1 MAQLLGE
8 IGMRVRLGGW
18 AAGAAMILMGCA
30 ATAQQAAKAPPAAQ
44 PGMTTAAPKKVMGY
58 LGEAAPD
65 TYAILPPSPT
75 PGDPRDQ
82 ADRVI
87 FKATRRYETDPRWAM
102 AQNDANSAG
111 IVKDLACAVGV
122 ELTPQNAP
130 RTLAL
135 IMKVA
140 PDASR
145 VTNRPKDIYKRPRPY
160 LRDDGPICLP
170 KTDDLAASPDYPSGH
185 NTWSWAVGLIMAE
198 LVPDRAAPIL
208 ARARAFGENRLV
220 CGVHSLSA
228 VEAGRDNGAILV
240 AALHGDPQFRAD
252 LDAARAEIT
261 AARAKSPGPDPA
273 FCAKEA
279 EMIAKSPY

>member
-1 MAQLLGE
+1 MRLKLGA
-8 IGMRVRLGGW
+8 W
-18 AAGAAMILMGCA
+18 AAGTALIVIVGAAA
-30 ATAQQAAKAPPAAQ
+30 AQQPAPVQ
-44 PGMTTAAPKKVMGY
+44 PGMTAAPPRVMGY
-58 LGEAAPD
+58 LGAAAPD
-65 TYAILPPSPT
+65 TYAILPPAPT

-82 ADRVI
+82 ADRTI
-87 FKATRRYETDPRWAM
+87 FKATRGYASDPRWAM
-102 AQNDANSAG
+102 AQNDANSLG

-135 IMKVA
+135 LMKVA

-160 LRDDGPICLP
+160 LRDEGDICLP
-170 KTDDLAASPDYPSGH
+170 RDPALAASPDYPSGH

-198 LVPDRAAPIL
+198 LVPDRAEPIL
-208 ARARAFGENRLV
+208 RRARAFGENRLV

-240 AALHGDPQFRAD
+240 AALHGNAQFRAD
-252 LDAARAEIT
+252 LDAARAEL
-261 AARAKSPGPDPA
+261 AAVRAAGPAPDGA

-279 EMIAKSPY
+279 AMMAKSPY

>member
-1 MAQLLGE
+1 
-8 IGMRVRLGGW
+8 MRVKLGVW
-18 AAGAAMILMGCA
+18 AAGTALIVVVGAAA
-30 ATAQQAAKAPPAAQ
+30 AQQPAPAPTRPAPAQ
-44 PGMTTAAPKKVMGY
+44 PGMTAAPPRIAGY
-58 LGEAAPD
+58 LGESAPD
-65 TYAILPPSPT
+65 TYAILPPAPS

-82 ADRVI
+82 ADRTI
-87 FKATRRYETDPRWAM
+87 YKATRAYAADPRWAM
-102 AQNDANSAG
+102 AKNDADSSG
-111 IVKDLACAVGV
+111 IIKDLACAVGV
-122 ELTPQNAP
+122 ELTPKNAP

-160 LRDDGPICLP
+160 LRDDGPICVAR
-170 KTDDLAASPDYPSGH
+170 DAALAASPDYPSGH

-208 ARARAFGENRLV
+208 IRARAFGENRLV

-240 AALHGDPQFRAD
+240 AALHANPQFRAD
-252 LDAARAEIT
+252 LDAARAEIA
-261 AARAKSPGPDPA
+261 AARAAGPAPDPA
-273 FCAKEA
+273 ACAQEA
-279 EMIAKSPY
+279 AMMAKSPF

>member
-1 MAQLLGE
+1 
-8 IGMRVRLGGW
+8 
-18 AAGAAMILMGCA
+18 MGCA
-30 ATAQQAAKAPPAAQ
+30 EAAQPAAKAPPAGQ
-44 PGMTTAAPKKVMGY
+44 PGMTAAPVKKVMGY
-58 LGEAAPD
+58 LGEKAPD
-65 TYAILPPSPT
+65 TYAVVPPAPT
-75 PGDPRDQ
+75 PGDSRDV
-82 ADRVI
+82 ADRAI
-87 FKATRRYETDPRWAM
+87 FKATRGYATDPRWAM

-111 IVKDLACAVGV
+111 IIKDLACAVGV

-130 RTLAL
+130 KTVAL

-160 LRDDGPICLP
+160 LRDEGPICVP

-208 ARARAFGENRLV
+208 TRARAFGENRLV

-252 LDAARAEIT
+252 LDAARAEVA
-261 AARAKSPGPDPA
+261 AARAKGPAPDPA
-273 FCAKEA
+273 LCAREA
-279 EMIAKSPY
+279 AMMAKSPY

>member
-1 MAQLLGE
+1 MKLG
-8 IGMRVRLGGW
+8 VL
-18 AAGAAMILMGCA
+18 AAGAALILVTGA
-30 ATAQQAAKAPPAAQ
+30 AAQQAAQPAMAPAA
-44 PGMTTAAPKKVMGY
+44 KFSGY

-82 ADRVI
+82 ADRAI
-87 FKATRRYETDPRWAM
+87 FKATRGYEHDPRWPM

-111 IVKDLACAVGV
+111 IVKDLACALGV

-135 IMKVA
+135 IGRVG

-160 LRDDGPICLP
+160 LRDAGTICLP
-170 KTDDLAASPDYPSGH
+170 KDPALAASPDYPSGH

-198 LVPDRAAPIL
+198 LAPDRAAPIL
-208 ARARAFGENRLV
+208 SRARAFGENRLV

-240 AALHGDPQFRAD
+240 AALHASAQFRAD
-252 LDAARAEIT
+252 MDAARVEIDQ
-261 AARAKSPGPDPA
+261 ARVRGPQPDA
-273 FCAKEA
+273 GACAKEA
-279 EMIAKSPY
+279 QLYAKSPY